1 MFNYEMANT
10 REKLIEYKGYLSK
23 LYLCSV
29 KSVPS
34 PVIALSGEEELFFFS
49 CMGKETTLQ
58 MEMYTLLLSRKGE
71 DKTSL
76 QCLLFL
82 NGC

>member
-1 MFNYEMANT
+1 MLNCEIANT
-10 REKLIEYKGYLSK
+10 LEKLKEYKGYFSK
-23 LYLCSV
+23 LYLCSF

-34 PVIALSGEEELFFFS
+34 PMIALSGEEKLFFS
-49 CMGKETTLQ
+49 CMEKETTLQ

-76 QCLLFL
+76 
-82 NGC
+82 